1 MADKSHI
8 PFYDFSQASRQH
20 RKWATGSVLF
30 EQQGIAIFPNQ
41 GLRESFDPN
50 RMDFYVLALNRYG
63 SAHKDIGLVHY
74 EIKPKTIHF
83 LAPGTLHTL
92 SHLSD
97 DIDGYYICFQ
107 KAFYDRYYADKMW
120 LKELG
125 FYTSQGTPL
134 FQLERETFDRAEK
147 YVNRIA
153 LEQKEQL
160 EDAYPIIWSCLH
172 QVHLEAHRY
181 YCKKFLSSERKGI
194 NGHRDSLTDTFK
206 KMVDR
211 QFIQKRQVT
220 EYAQDMNLS
229 PQYLSELIHQNTGA
243 SPLYWIHKRIFLE
256 TKYYLRHTSL
266 SLKEIAIE
274 LDFGSSAHFTKFFKK
289 MSNGITPSQFRSNL
303 KN

>member
-1 MADKSHI
+1 MVDKSPI

-20 RKWATGSVLF
+20 RKQETGSILF

-63 SAHKDIGLVHY
+63 SADKDIGLVHY

-92 SHLSD
+92 SNLSD

-107 KAFYDRYYADKMW
+107 KAFYDQYYADKTW
-120 LKELG
+120 LKALG
-125 FYTSQGTPL
+125 FYSSEGTPL
-134 FQLERETFDRAEK
+134 FQLDGETFDRVEK
-147 YVNRIA
+147 CVLRIA
-153 LEQKEQL
+153 LEQKQQS
-160 EDAYPIIWSCLH
+160 EDAYPVIWSCLH

-181 YCKKFLSSERKGI
+181 YCMQFLPKEKRRS
-194 NGHRDSLTDTFK
+194 NAHRDSLADTFK
-206 KMVDR
+206 KMVDK
-211 QFIQKRQVT
+211 QFIQKRQVA
-220 EYAQDMNLS
+220 EYAQDMSLS
-229 PQYLSELIHQNTGA
+229 PQYLSELIHQSTGA

-266 SLKEIAIE
+266 SLKEIAME
-274 LDFGSSAHFTKFFKK
+274 LDFSSSAHFTKFFKK
-289 MSNGITPSQFRSNL
+289 MSKGITPSQFRGNL